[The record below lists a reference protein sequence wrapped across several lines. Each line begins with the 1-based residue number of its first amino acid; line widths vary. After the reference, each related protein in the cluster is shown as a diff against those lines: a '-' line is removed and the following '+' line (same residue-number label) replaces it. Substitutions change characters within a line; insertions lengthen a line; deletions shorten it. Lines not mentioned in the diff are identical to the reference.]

1 MKEEKISLLLVSS
14 PGVLQQ
20 TLKHIFG
27 SKPQVTIQGVAN
39 GGLSAI
45 KSMKNEL
52 PDLAVIDVNVPESEM
67 DELIQVIHREFP
79 AVRTL
84 VLVGTSQ
91 QFTRA
96 AHSRADFVIRS
107 YDLTSQ
113 LDATLAEL
121 RTVLNNDPR
130 KLAEDA
136 IAE

>member
-52 PDLAVIDVNVPESEM
+52 PDGVVIDANVPETET
-67 DELIQVIHREFP
+67 DELIQVIRKEFP
-79 AVRTL
+79 GVRSL
-84 VLVGTSQ
+84 VLVATSQ
-91 QFTRA
+91 QFSRA
-96 AHSRADFVIRS
+96 ALSHADFVIRS

-121 RTVLNNDPR
+121 QTVLKNDPK
-130 KLAEDA
+130 KLAENV
-136 IAE
+136 ISE